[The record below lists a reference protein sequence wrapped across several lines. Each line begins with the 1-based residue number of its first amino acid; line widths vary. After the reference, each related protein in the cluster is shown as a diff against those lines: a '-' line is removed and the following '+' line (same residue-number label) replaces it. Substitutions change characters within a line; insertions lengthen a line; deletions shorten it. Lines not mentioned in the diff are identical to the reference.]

1 VEVHGGR
8 IWVRSTEGNGS
19 QFHIAMPVNP
29 PAQPLAAGA
38 LQ

>member
-19 QFHIAMPVNP
+19 QFHIALPVHP
-29 PAQPLAAGA
+29 PAAALAAARGA
-38 LQ
+38 